1 MAPAAFVS
9 EEVPVASSLLQE
21 FTAQQ
26 HANVFLRAFSFPT
39 AQLPVISDE
48 AKQLANQIVMMDEI
62 GFVFQVME
70 REQTVA
76 SRLGDLEKW
85 VVNHVVRR
93 GVKQIQRTR
102 ELLETYM
109 GLSLVN
115 GFGHRV
121 LVTPKDPELVVSVII
136 YRVPPKTRA
145 FRAARFRRNKKG
157 DFVHILRDTEY
168 FEIARHFATPAELL
182 DYFTFRQ
189 DVLIAWDP
197 ASAGVSETALI
208 GQYLLEDYASQPD
221 ERFEKVVRRRG
232 ATMACEFSFLLD
244 SLANIIATQDSDYAD
259 TDFYEILSELGRL
272 ERHELRA
279 IKRQVQLALE
289 AVRAERLELPYRLA
303 SARTG
308 CGFLILAVNTE
319 FHDRALEALT
329 SLGRASKYEL
339 DLDRQV
345 GIGMW
350 RGAHFVEVEWTY
362 LIGKNMPDHDLDQ
375 KLARN
380 YPFRRT
386 TEQRLSPIFT

>member
-1 MAPAAFVS
+1 VTESTQAATT
-9 EEVPVASSLLQE
+9 LLQE
-21 FTAQQ
+21 FIAQQ
-26 HANVFLRAFSFPT
+26 SANVFLRAFSFPT
-39 AQLPVISDE
+39 TQLPVLVKDDK
-48 AKQLANQIVMMDEI
+48 ALADRVVMMDEI
-62 GFVFQVME
+62 GFVFQIME
-70 REQTVA
+70 REQKVA

-102 ELLETYM
+102 ELLASSM

-121 LVTPKDPELVVSVII
+121 LVTPKDPELLVSVII
-136 YRVPPKTRA
+136 YRVPPRTRA
-145 FRAARFRRNKKG
+145 FRAARFKRNNRG
-157 DFVHILRDTEY
+157 DFVHILRDGDY
-168 FEIARHFATPAELL
+168 FEIARHFGTPAELL
-182 DYFTFRQ
+182 DYFSFRQ
-189 DVLIAWDP
+189 DILTAWDAP
-197 ASAGVSETALI
+197 ATGVSEVALI

-221 ERFEKVVRRRG
+221 EGFAKAARSRG
-232 ATMACEFSFLLD
+232 DPMACEFSFILD
-244 SLANIIATQDSDYAD
+244 SLANTIATQESDYAD

-289 AVRAERLELPYRLA
+289 AVRAERQELPYRLA

-308 CGFLILAVNTE
+308 CGFLILAVNGE
-319 FHDRALEALT
+319 FHDRALEALN
-329 SLGRASKYEL
+329 SLARASKYEL

-350 RGAHFVEVEWTY
+350 RGTNFVEIEWIY
-362 LIGKNMPDHDLDQ
+362 MIGKNMPDHELEQ
-375 KLARN
+375 RLARN

-386 TEQRLSPIFT
+386 TEQRLAPVFT